1 MKEKIRLDTLLVER
15 GLAESRARAQA
26 AVLAGAVWVDGEV
39 ADKPG
44 SRVPST
50 AEVEV
55 RGPAWPYVSRG
66 GVKLQKALEEFSLAV
81 EGRVCLDVGAS
92 TGGFT
97 DCLLQRGARQV
108 YAVDVGHGQLHW
120 KLRRDPRVVVMER
133 TNARH
138 LQPEWFPE
146 RPDLAT
152 VDVSFISLTKV
163 LPAVAAVV
171 RPEGALL
178 ALVKPQFEAGRSQ
191 VGSGGVVRNPAVQA
205 QVLHTLWDFGEAQ
218 GWTLQGLTASPL
230 PGPQGNWEFWM
241 LWHTSPTATTVLT
254 RDRIAAV
261 VAQVHA
267 GSPPKAGRSGG
278 REP

>member
-1 MKEKIRLDTLLVER
+1 MREKVRLDTLLVER

-26 AVLAGAVWVDGEV
+26 TVLAGEVWVDGEV

-44 SRVPST
+44 VRVPST
-50 AEVEV
+50 AQVEV
-55 RGPAWPYVSRG
+55 RRPAWPYVSRG
-66 GVKLQKALEEFSLAV
+66 GVKLEKALEEFSLPVA
-81 EGRVCLDVGAS
+81 GRVCLDVGAS

-97 DCLLQRGARQV
+97 DCLLQRGAQRV

-120 KLRRDPRVVVMER
+120 KLRGDPRVVVMER
-133 TNARH
+133 TNARY
-138 LQPEWFPE
+138 LRPEGFPE

-171 RPEGALL
+171 RPGGALL

-191 VGSGGVVRNPAVQA
+191 VGSGGVVRRPAVQA
-205 QVLHTLWDFGEAQ
+205 QVLHALWDFGEAQ
-218 GWTLQGLTASPL
+218 GWALQGLILSPL
-230 PGPQGNWEFWM
+230 PGPQGNREFWM
-241 LWHTSPTATTVLT
+241 LWHTPPAAPTGLM

-261 VAQVHA
+261 VAQGHTVA
-267 GSPPKAGRSGG
+267 PRPGGSGG
-278 REP
+278 KEL